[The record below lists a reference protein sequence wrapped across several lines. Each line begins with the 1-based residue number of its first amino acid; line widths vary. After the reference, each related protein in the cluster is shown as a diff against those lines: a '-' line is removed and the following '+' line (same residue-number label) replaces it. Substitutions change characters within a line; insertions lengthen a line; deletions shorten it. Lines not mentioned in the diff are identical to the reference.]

1 MLKISI
7 IAVGKVKEKFWQ
19 AVSQEYLKR
28 LKPYAKLELI
38 EVLAESFSSQNKKA
52 SQSKE
57 NGRLMKILEK
67 YNKSDVYLLAEYGQ
81 EFTSLGFADFLKNK
95 KEIVLVLGGAL
106 GWAEDMKQKYPQSIS
121 LSQLTMP
128 HEMARVVLLEQIYR
142 AASII
147 NKKDYHY

>member
-19 AVSQEYLKR
+19 AAIQEYLKR
-28 LKPYAKLELI
+28 LKPYAKLEVI
-38 EVLAESFSSQNKKA
+38 EVLAEAFSSQNKKN

-95 KEIVLVLGGAL
+95 KEIILVLGGAL
-106 GWAEDMKQKYPQSIS
+106 GWAEEIKKEYPQSIS

-128 HEMARVVLLEQIYR
+128 HELVRVVLLEQIYR